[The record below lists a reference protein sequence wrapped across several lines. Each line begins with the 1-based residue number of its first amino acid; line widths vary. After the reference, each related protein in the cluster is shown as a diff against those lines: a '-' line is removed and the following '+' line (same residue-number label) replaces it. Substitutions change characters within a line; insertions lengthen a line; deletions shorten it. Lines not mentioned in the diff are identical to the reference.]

1 MNTAHSFS
9 HFLRAHEQV
18 HFHWD
23 IQTHRPHAF
32 QGEASARRYGE
43 VTFSSIAL
51 DEAQGLRE
59 RGQIKPKEESFVAL
73 IRLAAGRMDL
83 AHGTADSEV
92 KPGDVFIWD
101 ALKRCQ
107 FSTAQGTRCQA
118 VLLPREWVA
127 AHVHQIDQLAGL
139 VLPPGSLS
147 GTLLSSQLASLH
159 SGIVEAVE
167 AERQGLIG
175 ATLSLLGAATA
186 KRLRDSQC
194 QHALFQRLLSELQ
207 LRYRDPGFT
216 PDDLADALQIST
228 RYLRKILAG
237 QGERFSDLL
246 RKKRLQHAA
255 IALADPALAKRS
267 VTDIA
272 YRAGFSDSAHF
283 SHMFKAEFGCSPRQH
298 RQRRL
303 AKPG

>member
-18 HFHWD
+18 HFHWV
-23 IQTHRPHAF
+23 IQTDRPNVF
-32 QGEASARRYGE
+32 QGDASARRYGE

-59 RGQIKPKEESFVAL
+59 RSQIKPEEQFLAL
-73 IRLAAGRMDL
+73 IRLSSGSMNL
-83 AHGTADSEV
+83 AHGNADSEV
-92 KPGDVFIWD
+92 NSGDVFIWD
-101 ALKRCQ
+101 TLKRCQ
-107 FSTAQGTRCQA
+107 FSTAQGTKCQA

-127 AHVHQIDQLAGL
+127 AHVHQVDQLAGL
-139 VLPPGSLS
+139 VLRPGSLS
-147 GTLLSSQLASLH
+147 GTLLSSHLASLH

-175 ATLSLLGAATA
+175 ATLSLFGAATA
-186 KRLRDSQC
+186 NRMRDSQC
-194 QHALFQRLLSELQ
+194 QHALFQRLLSEIQ
-207 LRYRDPGFT
+207 LRYSDPEFS
-216 PDDLADALQIST
+216 PDDAASALQIST

-283 SHMFKAEFGCSPRQH
+283 SHMIKAEFGCSPRQY

-303 AKPG
+303 AEPG